1 MKQNNIKTKNN
12 LIYGVNDN
20 PNLLTKILLGFQ
32 HIFAA
37 FGGIIVVPLVISSSL
52 GFDPIMSTAV
62 ISASILA
69 AGIATI
75 IQANGVGKVGSQV
88 ACIMGT
94 DFTFVSPAISVGSV
108 LGLPGIIGA
117 TILGAFFEIILSYFI
132 KPLMKLFPPI
142 VTGTVVCLIGLTLI
156 PVSMDWAA
164 GGVGSDS
171 YGSLLNV
178 SISIF
183 VMIITLFLNKYGKGI
198 LSSASILIGMV
209 VGYLICIPLGL
220 VDFSAVKDA
229 SFVSIPK
236 IFEYGVTFDLKAL
249 IAFLPAYFVTT
260 IETVGCLKAIG
271 EVSNVDM
278 NDKRVGSGVLAD
290 GVGSIFGGVV
300 GAFPNTSFSQNV
312 GLIPLTKVASKH
324 VAVMAGILLVV
335 LGLFPKFAALI
346 NGIPQPVLGGVGIVM
361 FGTVAAAGIKT
372 LSKVEINDR
381 NLLIIATSI
390 GLGLGVTFRPDFIS
404 NLPEGLQMVF
414 SSGISTGTI
423 VALVLNI
430 VLKDD
435 KNNEVENIKDLEI
448 PLYTYAINKEADF
461 MAKDINITASGLS
474 YKVKTPEYEDDIFV
488 PVPGMFTV
496 YNTLTVIAVGYVLG
510 IDKEIIKESLRN
522 TKGVPGRFEA
532 IQNDKGIHV
541 IIDYAHTPD
550 ALENVITTARGFAKG
565 KIITVFGCGGDRDS
579 TKRPIMGS
587 VADKLSDVAILTSD
601 NPRTEDPDN
610 IIKDVLKGMNSDTYK
625 VIADRRS
632 AICEAINM
640 AEKDD
645 IVLIAGKGHEDY
657 QEIKGV
663 KYHFDER
670 EAVAEIL
677 DEMKAGKR

>member
-300 GAFPNTSFSQNV
+300 GAFPNTSFS
-312 GLIPLTKVASKH
+312 H

-435 KNNEVENIKDLEI
+435 KNNEVENIKDLE
-448 PLYTYAINKEADF
+448 
-461 MAKDINITASGLS
+461 
-474 YKVKTPEYEDDIFV
+474 
-488 PVPGMFTV
+488 
-496 YNTLTVIAVGYVLG
+496 
-510 IDKEIIKESLRN
+510 
-522 TKGVPGRFEA
+522 
-532 IQNDKGIHV
+532 
-541 IIDYAHTPD
+541 
-550 ALENVITTARGFAKG
+550 
-565 KIITVFGCGGDRDS
+565 
-579 TKRPIMGS
+579 
-587 VADKLSDVAILTSD
+587 
-601 NPRTEDPDN
+601 
-610 IIKDVLKGMNSDTYK
+610 
-625 VIADRRS
+625 
-632 AICEAINM
+632 CEGA
-640 AEKDD
+640 
-645 IVLIAGKGHEDY
+645 
-657 QEIKGV
+657 
-663 KYHFDER
+663 
-670 EAVAEIL
+670 
-677 DEMKAGKR
+677 